1 MENAIVKTKQNN
13 LENCSAQA
21 LRRHKQTTN
30 ILIEI
35 YMSSS
40 RSCRSKRL
48 KLLRG
53 SHSLFTKTS
62 GTFLAVNQVQNTS
75 GVLHKKELICC

>member
-1 MENAIVKTKQNN
+1 MENASKKQSKTIWRTVALKP
-13 LENCSAQA
+13 

-75 GVLHKKELICC
+75 GVLPKKELICC